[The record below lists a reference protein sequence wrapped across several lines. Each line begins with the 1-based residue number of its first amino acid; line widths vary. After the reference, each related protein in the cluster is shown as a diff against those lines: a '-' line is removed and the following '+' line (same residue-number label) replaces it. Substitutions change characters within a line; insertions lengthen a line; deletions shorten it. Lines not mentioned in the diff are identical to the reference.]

1 QRAAEAAL
9 RDSEQRFRM
18 LSALAPVGIY
28 RTDAAGG
35 CVYANRHWCEI
46 TGLTAEEAVGS
57 GWTGALHPDDH
68 AAVMEEWQRSAEAG
82 EEFSMDFRFQRH
94 DRSVAWVHST
104 AVALRDEPGAIEGY
118 LGTVVDIT
126 DRLAAAELIAGSERR
141 LRTITE
147 NMTDVIFV
155 YGMDRRLQYVTPSLE
170 QLTGSTVAE
179 LFGRNFM
186 NDVHPEDAAG
196 MRG

>member
-1 QRAAEAAL
+1 
-9 RDSEQRFRM
+9 
-18 LSALAPVGIY
+18 
-28 RTDAAGG
+28 
-35 CVYANRHWCEI
+35 
-46 TGLTAEEAVGS
+46 
-57 GWTGALHPDDH
+57 
-68 AAVMEEWQRSAEAG
+68 
-82 EEFSMDFRFQRH
+82 
-94 DRSVAWVHST
+94 
-104 AVALRDEPGAIEGY
+104 GAIEGY

-170 QLTGSTVAE
+170 QLTGFTVAE
-179 LFGRNFM
+179 LFDRNFM

-196 MRG
+196 MRAVWRALFEGDSYSGAEFRIINRDGREKWCWSSGSPILDDRGVQIGVQIRDADITGLKRAELRLRESEERARSIIETTNDAYLAADESGRIVEW